1 MAAIDYRSR
10 YIEAV
15 GRLMDNPDRRKA
27 MGQAVGGDYEYVG
40 TIMRELL
47 IAAGL
52 RPNDYLIDV
61 GCGSGR
67 LAVAL
72 TPYLTGRYL
81 GFDVVPDLLAYA
93 RESAARPDWRFEE
106 ADGRPHIPE
115 ADGTA
120 DMVCF
125 FSVLTHLEHED
136 SFLYLADARRVLK
149 PGGTIVFSFLDFSI
163 PSHWDV
169 FNGMIETRARGEQT
183 HHNQF
188 MAREMIQPWADRLGL
203 DVVAVIDG
211 NVAQLHL
218 DADIPLSDGRVVP
231 REASLGQSVA
241 ILRKGSKAASAGA
254 VPPLQPVQPAAPAV
268 DAGRLAWLEQRITQH
283 DAKLAW
289 LENELG
295 PLLHSRTWPKLG
307 RVASWLHRTFRG
319 PKA

>member
-15 GRLMDNPDRRKA
+15 GRLMDNPNRHEA
-27 MGQAVGGDYEYVG
+27 MGLAVGGDYEYIG

-72 TPYLTGRYL
+72 KRYLTGRYL
-81 GFDVVPDLLAYA
+81 GFDVVPQLLEYA
-93 RESAARPDWRFEE
+93 RESAAQPDWRFEE
-106 ADGRPHIPE
+106 SDGRPRIPE
-115 ADGTA
+115 ADNTA

-136 SFLYLADARRVLK
+136 SFLYLADAKRVLQS
-149 PGGTIVFSFLDFSI
+149 GGTIVFSFLDFSI
-163 PSHWDV
+163 PSHWNV
-169 FNGMIETRARGEQT
+169 FDGMLEARARGEQT

-203 DVVAVIDG
+203 EVVAVIDG
-211 NVAQLHL
+211 NAPQLQL
-218 DADIPLSDGRVVP
+218 DADIALSDGRVVP
-231 REASLGQSVA
+231 RDASLGQSVCV
-241 ILRKGSKAASAGA
+241 LRKGLTTAHAAESAPG
-254 VPPLQPVQPAAPAV
+254 QRSAPGL
-268 DAGRLAWLEQRITQH
+268 DLLRLAALEERATQH
-283 DAKLAW
+283 DTTLSW

-295 PLLHSRTWPKLG
+295 PLLHSRTWRTLC
-307 RVASWLHRTFRG
+307 RLASWLHKTFRS
-319 PKA
+319 PRPN